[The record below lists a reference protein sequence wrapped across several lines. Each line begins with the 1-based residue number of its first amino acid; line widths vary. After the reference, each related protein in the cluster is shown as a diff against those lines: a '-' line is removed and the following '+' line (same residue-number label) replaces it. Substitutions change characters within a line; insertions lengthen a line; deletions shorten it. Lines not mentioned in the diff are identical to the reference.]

1 MHIITLH
8 FPDWLRNPIQQES
21 TEGARQAA
29 AEARNW
35 KKFSNIAQ
43 EQRRTMDKIV
53 NQLPEPPKIQEEEEP
68 IPVPQPIEQVA
79 AGAGRTEFK

>member
-1 MHIITLH
+1 
-8 FPDWLRNPIQQES
+8 
-21 TEGARQAA
+21 
-29 AEARNW
+29 
-35 KKFSNIAQ
+35 
-43 EQRRTMDKIV
+43 MDKIV